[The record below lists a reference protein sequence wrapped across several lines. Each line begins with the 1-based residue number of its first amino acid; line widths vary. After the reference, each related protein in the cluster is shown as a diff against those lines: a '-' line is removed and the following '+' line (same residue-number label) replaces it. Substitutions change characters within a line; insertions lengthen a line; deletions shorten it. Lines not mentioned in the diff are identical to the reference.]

1 MKALISLKNAG
12 GTGKTQ
18 TLSILTDLLN
28 ADGKEGSRDNHSN
41 DKDFAAMI
49 DYHGS
54 KVGIITVGDP
64 GTEDFVYSEL
74 EKLYKDGCDVII
86 ASARSRS
93 SACGVYEML
102 WKFGRENGIA
112 TMETSP
118 YRTYESYH
126 DSLPHE
132 IINRMCAHALLGAID
147 YFINQKSKVS

>member
-1 MKALISLKNAG
+1 MKALIILKNAG

-18 TLSILTDLLN
+18 TLSYLSDLLN
-28 ADGKEGSRDNHSN
+28 ANGDEIMKEMHTNG
-41 DKDFAAMI
+41 KDFSAI
-49 DYHGS
+49 LEHRNS

-93 SACGVYEML
+93 SAYGVYEML
-102 WKFGRENGIA
+102 WKFGRENSLA

-132 IINRMCAHALLGAID
+132 TLNRMCAHALLGAID
-147 YFINQKSKVS
+147 YFISFKL